1 MDQVL
6 LLPWQQGKTWPS
18 QIEGSTELSPESKL
32 PSVWS
37 YLVA

>member
-6 LLPWQQGKTWPS
+6 LLPWQQGETWPS
-18 QIEGSTELSPESKL
+18 QIERSIELPPKSKL